1 MVIGLVKVS
10 NPDSWWQ
17 GLEEFQFQDLRVGAG
32 KGYPNDLGTA
42 LTVLFNFHDLETW
55 EDHSNDYLSSSF
67 V

>member
-10 NPDSWWQ
+10 NPDSWWPRF
-17 GLEEFQFQDLRVGAG
+17 GGIPISGFKSWGG
-32 KGYPNDLGTA
+32 KGYPNDLRNA
-42 LTVLFNFHDLETW
+42 LAVLFNFHDLEAW

>member
-32 KGYPNDLGTA
+32 KGYPNDLRNA
-42 LTVLFNFHDLETW
+42 LAVLFNL
-55 EDHSNDYLSSSF
+55 
-67 V
+67 

>member
-32 KGYPNDLGTA
+32 KGYPNNLGTTLA
-42 LTVLFNFHDLETW
+42 V
-55 EDHSNDYLSSSF
+55 F